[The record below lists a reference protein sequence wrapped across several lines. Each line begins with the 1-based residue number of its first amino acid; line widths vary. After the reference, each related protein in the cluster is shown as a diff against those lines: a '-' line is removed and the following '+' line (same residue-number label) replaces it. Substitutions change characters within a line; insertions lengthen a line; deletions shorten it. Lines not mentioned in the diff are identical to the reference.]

1 MSNPP
6 ISGKAT
12 QGARAGTTGASSPA
26 SKGSE
31 TPQSLSGLGRFRIK
45 TIDLYVARSFIQAYL
60 ICSISFIGLFILVE
74 AFSKL
79 DRFLRQDTP
88 LVITLLE
95 YHLAMVPTVYANYM
109 APMLTLAAGMF
120 TMTALNRQN
129 ELTPLKAA
137 GVSVYRTLLPI
148 FFLAICLTGITF
160 YLKEQVIP
168 YFKEPIRAALAL
180 SRSRPLN
187 PTPYYDRKS
196 GFLIRVREYSPT
208 KKIAGGI
215 EISEQHLNHKA
226 KQRIDAARMEWLP
239 EPGQQEG
246 TDSMEEGIWVLHE
259 GSTQHWDKY
268 GNLIVN
274 TSASNFAR
282 LKTPFNRMEFQTTL
296 RPVDLESSDLDIS
309 YLSLKELRK
318 QYQRQP
324 EHRHL
329 AVKLHHHFAFP
340 LAHLVLLFLGI
351 PFVLNFGS
359 RSLFLSTGMSFAICA
374 LFFLTS
380 SLCMNIANHSQILSP
395 VLAAWLPVMLF
406 GALGITLFDRL
417 PT

>member
-1 MSNPP
+1 M
-6 ISGKAT
+6 
-12 QGARAGTTGASSPA
+12 
-26 SKGSE
+26 
-31 TPQSLSGLGRFRIK
+31 
-45 TIDLYVARSFIQAYL
+45 DLYVARSFVQAYL
-60 ICSISFIGLFILVE
+60 ICSVSFIALFVVVE

-79 DRFLRQDTP
+79 DRFLRQDSAL
-88 LVITLLE
+88 LVTLFK
-95 YHLAMVPTVYANYM
+95 YHLAMVPTVYASYM

-137 GVSVYRTLLPI
+137 GVSIYRTLCPI
-148 FFLAICLTGITF
+148 FVLAICLTGFTF

-180 SRSRPLN
+180 SRAHPLS

-196 GFLIRVREYSPT
+196 GFLIRVRQYSPT
-208 KKIAGGI
+208 RRIAAGI
-215 EISEQHLNHKA
+215 EISEQHANHKA
-226 KQRIDAARMEWLP
+226 KRRIDAARMEWLP
-239 EPGQQEG
+239 TPGPQEKV
-246 TDSMEEGIWVLHE
+246 DSMEEGIWVLHE
-259 GSTQHWDKY
+259 GSTQLWDEN

-274 TSASNFAR
+274 ASASKFER
-282 LKTPFNRMEFQTTL
+282 LKAPFHRMEFQTSL

-340 LAHLVLLFLGI
+340 LSHIVLLFLGI
-351 PFVLNFGS
+351 PFVLNLGS
-359 RSLFLSTGMSFAICA
+359 RSLFLSIGMSFVICA
-374 LFFLTS
+374 LFFLVS
-380 SLCMNIANHSQILSP
+380 SLCMSIANHSGLLSP

-406 GALGITLFDRL
+406 GSLGVTLFDRL